1 MKPRIPSPAL
11 VLSAIALLVAV
22 GGGAAIAAGWSGSKQ
37 QVKQLIGQ
45 SVTTSG
51 GDHFFR
57 IGHTQMLGKI
67 GHFTFTA
74 TCSNP
79 SKKPGAQ
86 QVTFDVTADTTTDL
100 DGTGP
105 KPAGTKVNIHTDSD
119 APNSTSDAPL
129 NAGDFTQVGGAS
141 SSTEIA
147 ADGEEVD
154 VFYNDGVNWPAGN
167 GSKAHN
173 CFAGYTGVLG
183 FGFHS

>member
-1 MKPRIPSPAL
+1 MKSRIPSPAL
-11 VLSAIALLVAV
+11 ALSAVALIVAV

-57 IGHTQMLGKI
+57 IGHTQMLGTI

-74 TCSNP
+74 SCSNP
-79 SKKPGAQ
+79 SHKPGAQ
-86 QVTFDVTADTTTDL
+86 QVTFDVTANTTADL

-119 APNSTSDAPL
+119 ALNSTSDAPL
-129 NAGDFTQVGGAS
+129 NAGDFTQVGSAS

-167 GSKAHN
+167 GSKAHD
-173 CFAGYTGVLG
+173 CFAGYTGVRG